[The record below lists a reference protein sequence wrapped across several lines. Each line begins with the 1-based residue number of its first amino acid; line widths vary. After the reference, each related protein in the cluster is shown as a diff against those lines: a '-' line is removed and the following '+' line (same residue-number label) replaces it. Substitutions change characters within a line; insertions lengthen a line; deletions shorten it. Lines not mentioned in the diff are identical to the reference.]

1 MIAMRRAEDHLRR
14 AGHQSGSAAM
24 QSRFVVTLGVLIAL
38 ACPNRAFSED
48 TGDLQSIG
56 VGHVHMDISCS
67 PTVSQRFDLALALL
81 HNFWYPR
88 ALSAFDQII
97 QADPDCAMAYWGAAM
112 TYNHP
117 LWDAPTQADEQ
128 SAWGLVQ
135 KAVKA
140 KERSAR
146 EGMYIDAVAALYRAG
161 GAGMKADRDKAYMN
175 AMAQVY
181 AKYPDDETKLF
192 YALSMLATIEEG
204 SPWSPQQDLA
214 ARLIE
219 QVYADEAHHPGALH
233 YMIHVYDDPV
243 HATQGLEA
251 ARAYA
256 AAAPAVPHAL
266 HMPSHIFTRLGYWDQ
281 SAATNEKAWQVSES
295 DVKAARRSGA
305 YRDFH
310 SLNYLQYAYIQL
322 GRYADAKRLTE
333 IFAAQYRDLPDKS
346 TPADTPD
353 LEVRHLRGRTIYALP
368 DRVVYGY
375 FDTLARY
382 IIEAGDWQ
390 QASSLPPVPVSRDFA
405 AMRLL
410 IEAMSAAKQKEAA
423 AARAAADRIVALA
436 NQAGQRPLAQEVLTI
451 QAKVAEAEAA
461 LAGGDR
467 KNAITNMDD
476 AARIEDSIYALS
488 QPPCPPIPVHELY
501 GTMLLEMNR
510 PAQAYQQF
518 ADSLKRTPGRP
529 KAIYGLAQ
537 SAEALRDNATAA
549 REYARFLELW
559 RNADR
564 NLPEFAAAKRF
575 LASNQDRSR

>member
-1 MIAMRRAEDHLRR
+1 
-14 AGHQSGSAAM
+14 
-24 QSRFVVTLGVLIAL
+24 
-38 ACPNRAFSED
+38 
-48 TGDLQSIG
+48 
-56 VGHVHMDISCS
+56 MDISCS
-67 PTVSQRFDLALALL
+67 PAVSKQFDIALALL
-81 HNFWYPR
+81 HNFWYAR

-97 QADPDCAMAYWGAAM
+97 QADPDCTMAYWGAAM

-128 SAWGLVQ
+128 SAWALVQ
-135 KAVKA
+135 KAAKA

-146 EGMYIDAVAALYRAG
+146 EGMYIDAIAALYRDG
-161 GAGMKADRDKAYMN
+161 GTGMKADRDKAYMN

-219 QVYADEAHHPGALH
+219 QVHAGDPHHPGALH
-233 YMIHVYDDPV
+233 YMIHAYDDPV

-281 SAATNEKAWQVSES
+281 SAATNEKAWRVSES
-295 DVKAARRSGA
+295 HVQAARQSGA

-322 GRYADAKRLTE
+322 GRYADAKRLTD
-333 IFAAQYRDLPDKS
+333 IFAAQYKDLPNKN
-346 TPADTPD
+346 TPPDTPD

-382 IIEAGDWQ
+382 IIETGDWQ
-390 QASSLPPVPVSRDFA
+390 RAANLPPAPVSRDFA

-410 IEAMSAAKQKEAA
+410 IEAMSAATQKDAT
-423 AARAAADRIVALA
+423 AARAAADRIVVLA
-436 NQAGQRPLAQEVLTI
+436 NEAGQRPLAKEVLTT
-451 QAKVAEAEAA
+451 QAKEAEAEAA
-461 LAGGDR
+461 LAGG
-467 KNAITNMDD
+467 NAKKAIANMDE

-501 GTMLLEMNR
+501 GTMLLQMRR
-510 PAQAYQQF
+510 PAQAKEQF
-518 ADSLKRTPGRP
+518 ADGLKRTPGRP
-529 KAIYGLAQ
+529 MAIYGLAQ
-537 SAEALRDNATAA
+537 SAEALRDNAAAA
-549 REYARFLELW
+549 REYRRFLQLW
-559 RNADR
+559 RNADQS
-564 NLPEFAAAKRF
+564 LPEIATAKRF
-575 LASNQDRSR
+575 LASNQGRSR